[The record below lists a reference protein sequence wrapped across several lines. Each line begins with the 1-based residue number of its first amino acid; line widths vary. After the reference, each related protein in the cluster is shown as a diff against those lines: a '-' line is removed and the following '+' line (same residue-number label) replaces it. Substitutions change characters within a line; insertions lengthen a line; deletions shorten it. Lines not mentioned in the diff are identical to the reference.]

1 MSSYNRDCPKCG
13 VSHPAGAVR
22 RGNGHDLPK
31 MSEKPFKPRS
41 EALVGPETVFSGIF
55 KMRIGADGANHRQAA
70 QAQRPDKWHTR
81 LNGQLPMQLAQGGTR
96 VKKIVAIG
104 IAAAIVA
111 LGAVST
117 VSADTPD
124 CITAGLNDDTCVWKP
139 ELTSVEVK
147 VEYEYPYCEIKLEV
161 EDNLDELPEGVTIGG
176 FDDAGQIKRISRGNH
191 VNPGSQARI
200 VVTNPE
206 GNESALSPLSH
217 LHKHPPTTE
226 WGPAIHIPGYRG
238 RIAKWSWSAKFQSD
252 YGGIQSTAAR
262 YLGWQGHTLDTLTL
276 VIPSVSYGDEY
287 DEYRQKVRVGNKFID
302 HVDRLQRSFVSE
314 PIPISHTFSGLSEA
328 IFACGET
335 ARREEARI
343 EERKALETERAGLRA
358 ALTLLEGELER
369 AQLHETQAANLLK
382 EVIAIGERV
391 GELHRTIH
399 RIRVEGLAERRKM
412 VERYYTEESTK
423 YSLFLRSLETQEAI
437 LTAADIAIAAQK
449 AELDASRARLEK
461 MVADAQ
467 AAEDALITEIE
478 KTREALGE
486 GEEPN

>member
-1 MSSYNRDCPKCG
+1 M
-13 VSHPAGAVR
+13 
-22 RGNGHDLPK
+22 
-31 MSEKPFKPRS
+31 
-41 EALVGPETVFSGIF
+41 
-55 KMRIGADGANHRQAA
+55 
-70 QAQRPDKWHTR
+70 
-81 LNGQLPMQLAQGGTR
+81 
-96 VKKIVAIG
+96 KKIVAIG

-111 LGAVST
+111 LGAVAST
-117 VSADTPD
+117 VYSYTPD

-161 EDNLDELPEGVTIGG
+161 EDNLDELPKGVTIGG
-176 FDDAGQIKRISRGNH
+176 FDDAGQIKRSSGLYTVRPNDPASP
-191 VNPGSQARI
+191 NNQARI

-206 GNESALSPLSH
+206 GRESGLSPLSH

-226 WGPAIHIPGYRG
+226 WGPAISG
-238 RIAKWSWSAKFQSD
+238 RYTKWNWSNKFQSD
-252 YGGIQSTAAR
+252 HSGIQNATAE
-262 YLGWQGHTLDTLTL
+262 YLNWQGHTLDTLTL
-276 VIPSVSYGDEY
+276 VIPNVSYGDEY
-287 DEYRQKVRVGNKFID
+287 DEYRRKVRVGNKFID
-302 HVDRLQRSFVSE
+302 HVDRLQSSFVSE

-335 ARREEARI
+335 ARREEARM

-358 ALTLLEGELER
+358 ALALLEGELER
-369 AQLHETQAANLLK
+369 AQLHETQAAALLK
-382 EVIAIGERV
+382 EVIEIGERV

-423 YSLFLRSLETQEAI
+423 YSLFLRSLEAQEAI

-486 GEEPN
+486 D

>member
-1 MSSYNRDCPKCG
+1 MKI
-13 VSHPAGAVR
+13 AGIR
-22 RGNGHDLPK
+22 RT
-31 MSEKPFKPRS
+31 S
-41 EALVGPETVFSGIF
+41 
-55 KMRIGADGANHRQAA
+55 
-70 QAQRPDKWHTR
+70 
-81 LNGQLPMQLAQGGTR
+81 

-111 LGAVST
+111 LGAASI

-176 FDDAGQIKRISRGNH
+176 FDDAGQISHK
-191 VNPGSQARI
+191 PGVPYRSQTRI

-226 WGPAIHIPGYRG
+226 WGQARG
-238 RIAKWSWSAKFQSD
+238 GNIWWDWSDKFQSNHAS
-252 YGGIQSTAAR
+252 IQNTAAK
-262 YLGWQGHTLDTLTL
+262 YLNWQGHTLDTLTL

-302 HVDRLQRSFVSE
+302 YVDRLQRSFVSE
-314 PIPISHTFSGLSEA
+314 PIPISHTFAGLSEA

-358 ALTLLEGELER
+358 ALALLEGELER

-382 EVIAIGERV
+382 EVIEIGERV
-391 GELHRTIH
+391 GELHRTIQ
-399 RIRVEGLAERRKM
+399 RIRAEGLAERRKM
-412 VERYYTEESTK
+412 IERYYTEESQK
-423 YSLFLRSLETQEAI
+423 YSILLRSLEAQEAI

-486 GEEPN
+486 DEEPN